1 MWYWYIIGA
10 VVVLAVLYLAAIC
23 PRLKRPD
30 MKALYGVYYAHR
42 GLHDNKTDAPENSM
56 AAFEKAVQGGY
67 GIEFDVQLTKDRVP
81 VVFHDETLLR
91 VCGVDRK
98 VRDCTWDELQQY
110 RLCGSD
116 ATIPLLSDVLALVN
130 GQVPLIIEIKAH
142 ESPAEVCR
150 WSDPLI
156 AAYNGPYC
164 VESFDPRII
173 VWYRKNRPEVIRGQ
187 LSSCFHKPEKRESP
201 VQTIVHYLLMNF
213 MAKPDFIAYDHQHK
227 HNLSRVLACR
237 LFGALSVAWT
247 IRSQQELDAA
257 RDAFALFIFEG
268 FLPEP

>member
-156 AAYNGPYC
+156 AAYHGPYC
-164 VESFDPRII
+164 VESFDPFMLH
-173 VWYRKNRPEVIRGQ
+173 WYKKHAPQAIRGQ
-187 LSSCFHKPEKRESP
+187 LCYDQRRAEGKYESLFMFFY
-201 VQTIVHYLLMNF
+201 VHRIVHCYC
-213 MAKPDFIAYDHQHK
+213 KTYHK
-227 HNLSRVLACR
+227 RYEPPSRYSFHFHICWEKYTQNDIHH
-237 LFGALSVAWT
+237 S
-247 IRSQQELDAA
+247 I
-257 RDAFALFIFEG
+257 
-268 FLPEP
+268 